1 MTAEELNL
9 NEEVERQ
16 DGVGQPERQ
25 ELYLGDCG
33 TLSLPL
39 RKLLVTLL
47 KGPYLYREKRKEAW
61 NLLLN
66 NVSLV
71 RTQLSNLLLE
81 LIIDD
86 ELGVAYIRKPELDGI
101 DAPSLLNQYVFKFLD
116 SVLLIEMRDRLMRA
130 QQSGERAMMSLDE
143 ISTHL
148 AVFESSARTDTSLF
162 AKRMDAVVKRMKER
176 HLLIELGTNADS
188 FEVSPVLK
196 TVFDAAQV
204 DALREAYVNHIE
216 KARRAAAIVAEAD
229 DNEPREDADA

>member
-1 MTAEELNL
+1 M
-9 NEEVERQ
+9 
-16 DGVGQPERQ
+16 
-25 ELYLGDCG
+25 
-33 TLSLPL
+33 
-39 RKLLVTLL
+39 
-47 KGPYLYREKRKEAW
+47 
-61 NLLLN
+61 LLN

-176 HLLIELGTNADS
+176 HLLIELGKNADS

>member
-1 MTAEELNL
+1 MTAEKLNL

-16 DGVGQPERQ
+16 DSAGQPERQ
-25 ELYLGDCG
+25 ELYPGDCG

-130 QQSGERAMMSLDE
+130 QQSGERAVMSLDE

-162 AKRMDAVVKRMKER
+162 AKRVDAVVKRMKER
-176 HLLIELGTNADS
+176 HLLIELGKNADS